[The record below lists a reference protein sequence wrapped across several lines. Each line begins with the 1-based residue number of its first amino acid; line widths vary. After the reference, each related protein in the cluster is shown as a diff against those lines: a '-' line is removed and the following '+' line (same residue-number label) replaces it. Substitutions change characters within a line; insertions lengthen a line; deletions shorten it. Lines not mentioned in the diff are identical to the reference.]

1 MFRFAE
7 ITKMNHVLEP
17 TVEGVQEESL
27 EYKGRWKEHFFKN
40 DNPIT
45 VELGCGK
52 GEYAVGLAR
61 KFPERNFIGVDIK
74 GDRIFV
80 GATQVQ
86 EEGLE
91 NILFL
96 RTKVDFI
103 DQFFIKGEVDEIW
116 LTFSDPQPKKPNK
129 RLTAKVFIERYRSIL
144 KPGGIV
150 HLKTDSDILFESTE
164 EQIELHNYKSLFLSW
179 DLYRDIDQLP
189 EEEQEIL
196 KIKTHYERLFTEK
209 GSRIKYC
216 KFIID

>member
-7 ITKMNHVLEP
+7 ISKMDHVFEP
-17 TVEGVQEESL
+17 TVAGVQEEAL
-27 EYKGRWKEHFFKN
+27 EYIGKWKERFFKN

-52 GEYAVGLAR
+52 GEYTIGLAR
-61 KFPERNFIGVDIK
+61 KFPNRNFIGVDIK
-74 GDRIFV
+74 GDRIFI
-80 GATQVQ
+80 GATQAQ
-86 EEGLE
+86 EEKLS

-103 DQFFIKGEVDEIW
+103 DQFFEKGEVDEIW

-129 RLTAKVFIERYRSIL
+129 RLTAKRFIDRYRSIL
-144 KPGGIV
+144 KPGGII

-164 EQIELHNYKSLFLSW
+164 EQIELHTYKSLFLSW

-189 EEEQEIL
+189 KEEQEIL
-196 KIKTHYERLFTEK
+196 KIKTHYETLFTEK

-216 KFIID
+216 KFTLD